1 MSECVCLHVIYAY
14 ARMCVWIWAR
24 AYHGTPVEVPAQS
37 WVFVSPSFPCLRHAG
52 LLFPFAYSPLLAWE
66 AVQTLLSSL
75 ETGFLCAALATW
87 SGESS
92 VAPSHLTVGALG
104 SNGHATTVT
113 AGGRGE
119 DSRNPSSSPHVCT
132 ASV

>member
-1 MSECVCLHVIYAY
+1 MAYLEFQILLTRNISIGYCVCVCVYACECVCVSECVCLHVIYAY
-14 ARMCVWIWAR
+14 ACMRVWIWAR

-37 WVFVSPSFPCLRHAG
+37 WVLVSPSFPCLRHAG

-92 VAPSHLTVGALG
+92 VAH
-104 SNGHATTVT
+104 
-113 AGGRGE
+113 R
-119 DSRNPSSSPHVCT
+119 
-132 ASV
+132 